1 MIVSVAVVAYNAEK
15 TLPLLLNDLR
25 EQDYP
30 HEKIEILLIDSMS
43 EDGTRKVM
51 ADFKERTE
59 GFYDI
64 LLLENPGKIIP
75 RGHNVALEHYR
86 GDALVRV
93 DAHVKIPA
101 DFISLSVKGLLS
113 GEDVC
118 GGIVES
124 VTDQKGSLAQTLL
137 IAENSVFCGGA
148 AGFRRLAE
156 KDYVNTL
163 AFALYRREV
172 FDTVGQYHPMLPR
185 SEDNDMNYRVRQ
197 AGYRLCCDPAIRSV
211 RFCRSSFLKLLKQKY
226 LNGYWIGKTMGVN
239 PHCFSLYHFVPF
251 CFVLGILLT
260 TILAALGFPL
270 LAALMWIA
278 YLLVDLGV
286 SLKETARSSFLAT
299 NLLLPI
305 LFLLL
310 HLSYGIGT
318 LIGLLEMPF
327 WLKRIKKVGK

>member
-1 MIVSVAVVAYNAEK
+1 MNVSVAVVAYNEEK
-15 TLPLLLNDLR
+15 TLPQLLNDLVA
-25 EQDYP
+25 QDYP
-30 HEKIEILLIDSMS
+30 HNKIEILLIDSMS
-43 EDGTRKVM
+43 KDHTREIMMAFCEDNH
-51 ADFKERTE
+51 DFSAIRV
-59 GFYDI
+59 
-64 LLLENPGKIIP
+64 LENPGKLIP
-75 RGHNVALEHYR
+75 RGHNVALAHYS

-93 DAHVKIPA
+93 DAHVSLSP
-101 DFISLSVKGLLS
+101 DFISLSVKGLLD

-124 VTDQKGSLAQTLL
+124 VSAQKGSFAQTLL
-137 IAENSVFCGGA
+137 LAENSVFCGGA
-148 AGFRRLAE
+148 AGFRRLTQ

-172 FDTVGQYHPMLPR
+172 FDAVGGYHPHLPR

-197 AGYRLCCDPAIRSV
+197 AGYRLCCDPTIHSV
-211 RFCRSSFLKLLKQKY
+211 RYCRSSFGKLLKQKY

-239 PHCFSLYHFVPF
+239 PKCFSLYHFVPF
-251 CFVLGILLT
+251 AFVLGILFT
-260 TILAALGFPL
+260 TILAMFGFPL
-270 LAALMWIA
+270 LAMLMWGS

-286 SLKETARSSFLAT
+286 SLMECVKNGFRAT

-318 LIGLLEMPF
+318 LIGFCVLPF
-327 WLKRIKKVGK
+327 WLKRIKSW